1 MVIHS
6 APQDSALDSGQL
18 LADVRRVFAS
28 GRTLSLRW
36 RLDQLRGI
44 ERLVEEREPE
54 IAAALAE
61 DLGRS
66 AMEVWLGDIA
76 STKAEA
82 AYARRH
88 VRNWMR
94 RRRASLRCHNCPAGR
109 GCSTT
114 RWVWR

>member
-6 APQDSALDSGQL
+6 TTQDAGLDSGRL
-18 LADVRRVFAS
+18 LADLRQVFAG

-44 ERLVEEREPE
+44 ERFVEEREPE
-54 IAAALAE
+54 IAATLAE

-66 AMEVWLGDIA
+66 AMEAWLGDIA

-82 AYARRH
+82 AYARRD
-88 VRNWMR
+88 
-94 RRRASLRCHNCPAGR
+94 R
-109 GCSTT
+109 G
-114 RWVWR
+114 